1 MNTRNRST
9 SALGAAVLVLLS
21 LGCSIDAEVQSTSP
35 LTAPRGLA
43 EPVARDGSKLIGPA
57 GGFVESSGVLVEIP
71 PGALLVETQI
81 TIRHQA
87 DGSVDLLPD
96 GQQFNVPVLLHL
108 ASPPGSAPAACTI
121 QWYDPARGVWVVI
134 ASNPESLGRV
144 APLTHFSLY
153 RMISVVE

>member
-9 SALGAAVLVLLS
+9 TAFGAAVLVLLS

-35 LTAPRGLA
+35 LATPQGLA
-43 EPVARDGSKLIGPA
+43 EPVVRDASKLIGPG

-81 TIRHQA
+81 AIRHQA

-96 GQQFNVPVLLHL
+96 GQQFNIPVLLHL
-108 ASPPGSAPAACTI
+108 ASPPGSAPVACTI
-121 QWYDPARGVWVVI
+121 QWYDPARGRWVLI
-134 ASNPESLGRV
+134 ASSPEPLGRV
-144 APLTHFSLY
+144 APLTHFSFY
-153 RMISVVE
+153 RITSVAE